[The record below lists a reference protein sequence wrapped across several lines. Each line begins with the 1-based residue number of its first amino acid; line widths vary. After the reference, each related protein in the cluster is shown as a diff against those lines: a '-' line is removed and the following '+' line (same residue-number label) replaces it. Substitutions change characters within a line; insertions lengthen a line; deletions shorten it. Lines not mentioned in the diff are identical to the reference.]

1 MKGLLVFA
9 GIVLATLAVGQPLE
23 VPGHVSSHG
32 TPVPFANLWISSL
45 NAGTAAD
52 SAGRFVL
59 TGIPPGRHALRV
71 TAIGYKPTEI
81 SFDGGTKK
89 PIHLRI
95 ELAEDNA
102 ALDEIVVTGT
112 MKEVTRL
119 ASPIAVDVFSP
130 TFFRKNPTPNIFE
143 ALSIVNGVQPQINC
157 NVCNT
162 GDIHINGLEG
172 PYTMILIDGMPIVS
186 SLSTVYGLSG
196 IPNSLVQ
203 RMEVVKGP
211 ASTLYGSEA
220 VGGVINIITQDP
232 ASYPA
237 LKADVFATSVGE
249 YNADFS
255 GAGKIG
261 KHKGLLGLN
270 YFNYT
275 QPQDINHDN
284 FTDVTL
290 QKRLSLFTKW
300 NFYRPSGAP
309 FSLAARFVDEN
320 RWGGELN
327 WTPAYRGTDTYY
339 AESILT
345 RRVEMIG
352 KYGFAAN
359 TGLSVDFSY
368 NYHQQDSWYGTHPF
382 LASQHV
388 AFAQLRW
395 IHQLGK
401 HELLAGLPF
410 RWMWYDDNT
419 PGTAGPTG
427 LNEPALTMLPGL
439 FVQDEVKLNR
449 KITWLMGAR
458 YDHHNIHGHILT
470 GRGSIKYS
478 PGPASTFRLTSGTGY
493 RVVNLFT
500 EEHAALTGAR
510 TVEISHSLSPEKSWN
525 ANLGYAHQF
534 THGNGFTNLDIS
546 AFYTYFSNKIVGDFN
561 TDPNK
566 IIFDNLS
573 GYAISRGLTVNADVS
588 LGSRWK
594 WIAGITLLDVY
605 RIDHRISDN
614 KIPQFHAPA
623 WSGTFSISYQ
633 SVQSGWAADLTG
645 RVNGPMHLPIVPD
658 DFRPESSPVYA
669 LINFQVTKTLN
680 GRWEIYGGA
689 KNLLNFIPANPL
701 LRPFD
706 PFDKN
711 TAIDNPFGYTFDTA
725 YNYAPMQGAKG
736 FLGVRYTLRRY

>member
-1 MKGLLVFA
+1 MRNWL
-9 GIVLATLAVGQPLE
+9 VLAGMIWSTLAVGQTLSISGR
-23 VPGHVSSHG
+23 VNSQG
-32 TPVPFANLWISSL
+32 TPVPFANLWIPAL
-45 NAGTAAD
+45 NTGTAAD
-52 SAGRFVL
+52 SSGRFVL
-59 TGIPPGRHALRV
+59 TGIPKGRHVLRV
-71 TAIGYKPTEI
+71 TAVGYKALEFHFETGANKPT
-81 SFDGGTKK
+81 S
-89 PIHLRI
+89 LRI
-95 ELAEDNA
+95 ELAEDNS

-130 TFFRKNPTPNIFE
+130 AFFRKNPTPNIFE

-196 IPNSLVQ
+196 IPNSMVQ

-232 ASYPA
+232 TAYPA
-237 LKADVFATSVGE
+237 LKADVYGTSVGE
-249 YNADFS
+249 YNADVS
-255 GAGKIG
+255 GATKIG

-275 QPQDINHDN
+275 QPQDINDDN

-290 QKRLSLFTKW
+290 QKRMSLFSKW

-309 FSLAARFVDEN
+309 FSLAARIVHED

-345 RRVEMIG
+345 RRAELIG
-352 KYGFAAN
+352 KYGFAGL
-359 TGLSVDFSY
+359 TGLTADFSY
-368 NYHQQDSWYGTHPF
+368 NYHQQDSWYGTNPF
-382 LASQHV
+382 LATQHV

-395 IHQLGK
+395 THNIGK
-401 HELLAGLPF
+401 HEFLTGLPF
-410 RWMWYDDNT
+410 RWLWYDDNT
-419 PGTAGPTG
+419 PGTADATG
-427 LNEPALTMLPGL
+427 HNEPALTILPGL
-439 FVQDEVKLNR
+439 FLQDELKLNR
-449 KITWLMGAR
+449 KLTLLMGAR
-458 YDHHNIHGHILT
+458 YDHHNIHGQILT
-470 GRGSIKYS
+470 GRGSLKYS
-478 PGPASTFRLTSGTGY
+478 PGPSSTFRLTSGTGY

-510 TVEISHSLSPEKSWN
+510 TVELSHSLSPEKSWN
-525 ANLGYAHQF
+525 ANLGYSHQF
-534 THGNGFTNLDIS
+534 IHGQGFTNVDVS
-546 AFYTYFSNKIVGDFN
+546 AFYTYFSNKIVGDFA

-573 GYAISRGLTVNADVS
+573 GYAISRGATVNADVNF
-588 LGSRWK
+588 GTHWK
-594 WIAGITLLDVY
+594 WISGITFLDVY
-605 RIDHRISDN
+605 RIDHRISDS

-623 WSGTFSISYQ
+623 WSGTLSLSYQ
-633 SVQSGWAADLTG
+633 STQNGWAVDLTG
-645 RVNGPMHLPIVPD
+645 RVNGPMHLPIVPN

-669 LINFQVTKTLN
+669 LINLQVTKTISSS
-680 GRWEIYGGA
+680 WEIYGGV

-711 TAIDNPFGYTFDTA
+711 IAIDNPFGYTFDTA
-725 YNYAPMQGAKG
+725 YNYAPMQGVKG
-736 FLGVRYTLRRY
+736 FLGARYTLRRF

>member
-1 MKGLLVFA
+1 MRQWLFFA
-9 GIVLATLAVGQPLE
+9 GVFWSALATGQSVPL
-23 VPGHVSSHG
+23 PGHVTSQG
-32 TPVPFANLWISSL
+32 NPVPFANVWINDL
-45 NAGTAAD
+45 QMGTAAD
-52 SAGRFVL
+52 SAGHFVL
-59 TGIPPGRHALRV
+59 PPLPMGRHTLRI
-71 TAIGYKPTEI
+71 TAVGYQPLELTFDARADKPTR
-81 SFDGGTKK
+81 
-89 PIHLRI
+89 LRI
-95 ELAEDNA
+95 EIKEDNA

-196 IPNSLVQ
+196 IPNSMVQ

-232 ASYPA
+232 IAYPA
-237 LKADVFATSVGE
+237 LKVDVFGTSVGE
-249 YNADFS
+249 YNVDLS
-255 GAGKIG
+255 GALKAG
-261 KHKGLLGLN
+261 KHKGLAGVN

-290 QKRLSLFTKW
+290 QKRFSLFNKW
-300 NFYRPSGAP
+300 NFFRPSGLP
-309 FSLAARFVDEN
+309 FTLATRYVNED

-327 WTPAYRGTDTYY
+327 WTPSYRGTDTYY
-339 AESILT
+339 AESIFT
-345 RRVEMIG
+345 QRVEMIG
-352 KYGFAAN
+352 KYAFAGIA
-359 TGLSVDFSY
+359 GLTADFSY
-368 NYHQQDSWYGTHPF
+368 NYHQQDSWYGINPF
-382 LASQHV
+382 MARQHV
-388 AFAQLRW
+388 AFTQLRW
-395 IHQLGK
+395 THSFGR
-401 HELLAGLPF
+401 HELLTGLPF
-410 RWMWYDDNT
+410 RWMLYDDNT
-419 PGTAGPTG
+419 PGTATLSGG
-427 LNEPALTMLPGL
+427 NEPAQTVLPGL
-439 FVQDEVKLNR
+439 FVQDEY
-449 KITWLMGAR
+449 KITRDLTLLMGGR
-458 YDHHNIHGHILT
+458 YDHHNIHGNIFT
-470 GRGSIKYS
+470 GRGSVKYS
-478 PGPASTFRLTSGTGY
+478 PGPSSTFRLTSGTGY

-510 TVEISHSLSPEKSWN
+510 AVVISHSLSPEKSWN
-525 ANLGYAHQF
+525 ANLGYSHQF
-534 THGNGFTNLDIS
+534 THGHGFTNLDIS
-546 AFYTYFSNKIVGDFN
+546 AFYTYFSNKIVGDFA

-573 GYAISRGLTVNADVS
+573 GHAVSRGLTVNADVS

-605 RIDHRISDN
+605 RIDHRIADD
-614 KIPQFHAPA
+614 KIPQYHAPA
-623 WSGTFSISYQ
+623 WSGTFSLSYQ
-633 SVQSGWAADLTG
+633 SARSGFSADLTG
-645 RVNGPMHLPIVPD
+645 RINGPMHLPVVPN

-669 LINFQVTKTLN
+669 LLNLQVTKTIN
-680 GRWEIYGGA
+680 NRWEIYGGV
-689 KNLLNFIPANPL
+689 KNLLNFIPSDPL

-706 PFDKN
+706 PFDRN
-711 TAIDNPFGYTFDTA
+711 VAIDNPFGYTFDTA

-736 FLGVRYTLRRY
+736 FLGVRYTLRKV

>member
-1 MKGLLVFA
+1 MRNWLVFA
-9 GIVLATLAVGQPLE
+9 GIIWSTLAAGQSHSI
-23 VPGHVSSHG
+23 PGRVSHQG
-32 TPVPFANLWISSL
+32 TPVPFANLWIPAL

-52 SAGRFVL
+52 SSGRFTL
-59 TGIPPGRHALRV
+59 TGIPPGRHMLRV
-71 TAIGYKPTEI
+71 TAVGYQALELHVEAGSNKPV
-81 SFDGGTKK
+81 S
-89 PIHLRI
+89 LRI

-112 MKEVTRL
+112 LKEVTRL

-130 TFFRKNPTPNIFE
+130 AFFRKNPTPNIFE

-196 IPNSLVQ
+196 IPNNMVQ

-232 ASYPA
+232 TAYPA
-237 LKADVFATSVGE
+237 LKADVYATSVGE
-249 YNADFS
+249 YNTDLS
-255 GAGKIG
+255 GSARLG

-290 QKRLSLFTKW
+290 QKRLSLFSKW
-300 NFYRPSGAP
+300 NFFRPSRAP
-309 FSLAARFVDEN
+309 FSLAARFVHED

-345 RRVEMIG
+345 QRIELIG
-352 KYGFAAN
+352 KYGIAGI
-359 TGLSVDFSY
+359 TGLTADFSY

-382 LASQHV
+382 VASQHV

-395 IHQLGK
+395 THNIGK
-401 HELLAGLPF
+401 HEFLAGLPF

-419 PGTAGPTG
+419 PGTADATG
-427 LNEPALTMLPGL
+427 FNQPALTILPGL
-439 FVQDEVKLNR
+439 FLQDELKLNR
-449 KITWLMGAR
+449 KLTLLMGAR

-470 GRGSIKYS
+470 GRGSLKYS
-478 PGPASTFRLTSGTGY
+478 PSPSSTFRLTSGTGY

-510 TVEISHSLSPEKSWN
+510 TVEISHSLAPEKSWN
-525 ANLGYAHQF
+525 ANLGYSHQF
-534 THGNGFTNLDIS
+534 THGQGFTNLDIS
-546 AFYTYFSNKIVGDFN
+546 AFYTYFSNKIVGDFA

-573 GYAISRGLTVNADVS
+573 GYAISRGLTVNADVN
-588 LGSRWK
+588 LGTHFK

-605 RIDHRISDN
+605 RIDHRISDS

-623 WSGTFSISYQ
+623 WSGTFSLSYQ
-633 SVQSGWAADLTG
+633 SIQNGWSADLTG

-669 LINFQVTKTLN
+669 LVNLQVSKTINN
-680 GRWEIYGGA
+680 RWEIYGGV
-689 KNLLNFIPANPL
+689 KNLLNFVPANPL

-706 PFDKN
+706 PFDKSI
-711 TAIDNPFGYTFDTA
+711 AIDNPFGYTFDTA

-736 FLGVRYTLRRY
+736 FLGVRYTLRRF